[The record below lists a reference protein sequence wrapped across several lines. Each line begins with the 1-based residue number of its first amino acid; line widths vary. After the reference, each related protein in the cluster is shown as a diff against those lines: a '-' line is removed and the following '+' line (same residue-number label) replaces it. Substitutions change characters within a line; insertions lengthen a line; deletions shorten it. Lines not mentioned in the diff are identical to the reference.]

1 MILINK
7 TQCEKLTFSDQKTS
21 WGVGWRALGKEAGPI
36 SGVIFIVIRE
46 TIVLAMDMWLLGT
59 LLLEEA
65 NVQSLVFLL
74 GSLPLTLKHI
84 FHFSFSSLPLLSLKG
99 WFINI
104 KESSTSNNTQPLL
117 GWACVQTHTH
127 TPPPHVTSWKK
138 NCDQGPQTCIPSV
151 GAFLQYL
158 DCEVF
163 FFVFFL
169 FFNSVV
175 PPA

>member
-21 WGVGWRALGKEAGPI
+21 WGVGWRALGKQEAPI
-36 SGVIFIVIRE
+36 SGVIFTVIRE
-46 TIVLAMDMWLLGT
+46 TIVLAMDTWLLGT

-65 NVQSLVFLL
+65 NVQSLVFLS

-84 FHFSFSSLPLLSLKG
+84 FHFSFTSLTLLSLKG

-104 KESSTSNNTQPLL
+104 KESSTSKNTQPLL

-127 TPPPHVTSWKK
+127 THT
-138 NCDQGPQTCIPSV
+138 PSPCHILKEKLWPRTTNLYSLIWSFSSV
-151 GAFLQYL
+151 SRLWG
-158 DCEVF
+158 F
-163 FFVFFL
+163 FF

>member
-21 WGVGWRALGKEAGPI
+21 WGVGWRALGKQEAPI
-36 SGVIFIVIRE
+36 SGVIFTVIRE
-46 TIVLAMDMWLLGT
+46 TIVLAMDTWLLGT

-65 NVQSLVFLL
+65 NVQSLVFLS

-84 FHFSFSSLPLLSLKG
+84 FHFSFTSLTLLSLKG

-104 KESSTSNNTQPLL
+104 KESSTSKNTQPLL

-127 TPPPHVTSWKK
+127 THTLPMSHPERKIVTKDHKLVFPHLELFFSISTVR
-138 NCDQGPQTCIPSV
+138 
-151 GAFLQYL
+151 
-158 DCEVF
+158 F
-163 FFVFFL
+163 FFFF
-169 FFNSVV
+169 
-175 PPA
+175 